1 MLNII
6 NNPLE
11 QFDIV
16 IITTIFNNFSF
27 TNFTIMLII
36 NFTLVLILLS
46 SFNSVFKLNN
56 FLDYSNNILFVGVKN
71 ILTDNLFVK
80 KFSFIFIFY
89 FLFLIIFVSNLLG
102 MIPYS
107 ITVTSHF
114 IFTFYFAFSFFI
126 GINLI
131 GVLYHKE
138 KYFVLFLPDGVPVV
152 IIPFLIL
159 IEYVSYFSRVLSL
172 SIRLFANMMSGHI
185 LMKILIGFV
194 WTMFSIGYIWL
205 FIAFFPFLIVFCVT
219 GLEFAI
225 AFLQAYV
232 FIVLLSIYLNDVINI
247 H

>member
-1 MLNII
+1 MLNHLK
-6 NNPLE
+6 NPLE
-11 QFDIV
+11 QFDVVILNSLYNNLSITNFSIMLMLNFVIV
-16 IITTIFNNFSF
+16 LIFIGNFDTIF
-27 TNFTIMLII
+27 
-36 NFTLVLILLS
+36 
-46 SFNSVFKLNN
+46 KLDN
-56 FLDYSNNILFVGVKN
+56 FLFFVHSLFQFTKN
-71 ILTDNLFVK
+71 TLKDNLSAK
-80 KFSFIFIFY
+80 KYSFIFIFY
-89 FLFLIIFVSNLLG
+89 FLFLLIFVSNLLG

-114 IFTFYFAFSFFI
+114 IFTFYYALSFFI

-131 GVLYHKE
+131 GILYHKE
-138 KYFVLFLPDGVPVV
+138 KYFVLFLPDGVPVTIV
-152 IIPFLIL
+152 PFLIL

-194 WTMFSIGYIWL
+194 WTMLSIGSIWL
-205 FIAFFPFLIVFCVT
+205 IIAFFPFIIVFCVT

-232 FIVLLSIYLNDVINI
+232 FIVLLSIYLNDVINV

>member
-27 TNFTIMLII
+27 TNFTIMLIV

-89 FLFLIIFVSNLLG
+89 FLFLLIFVSNLLG

-138 KYFVLFLPDGVPVV
+138 KYFVLFLPDGVPIA

-194 WTMFSIGYIWL
+194 
-205 FIAFFPFLIVFCVT
+205 
-219 GLEFAI
+219 
-225 AFLQAYV
+225 
-232 FIVLLSIYLNDVINI
+232 
-247 H
+247 

>member
-11 QFDIV
+11 QFDII
-16 IITTIFNNFSF
+16 IITTIFNNLSF
-27 TNFTIMLII
+27 NNFTIMLIV

-56 FLDYSNNILFVGVKN
+56 FLDYSNSILFVGVKN

-89 FLFLIIFVSNLLG
+89 FLFLLIFVSNLLG

>member
-1 MLNII
+1 MLNML

-11 QFDIV
+11 QFDVV
-16 IITTIFNNFSF
+16 ILYTLYNNFSI
-27 TNFTIMLII
+27 TNFSVMLMI
-36 NFTLVLILLS
+36 NFIIVLTLIGN
-46 SFNSVFKLNN
+46 FDTIFKINN
-56 FLDYSNNILFVGVKN
+56 FLFFINFLFQFIKN
-71 ILTDNLFVK
+71 ILKDNLFAK
-80 KFSFIFIFY
+80 KYSFIFIFY
-89 FLFLIIFVSNLLG
+89 FLFLLILISNLLG

-114 IFTFYFAFSFFI
+114 IFTFYYALSFFL

-131 GVLYHKE
+131 GILYHKE
-138 KYFVLFLPDGVPVV
+138 KYFVLFLPDGVPVA

-185 LMKILIGFV
+185 LMKILIGFI
-194 WTMFSIGYIWL
+194 WTMLSIGSIWL
-205 FIAFFPFLIVFCVT
+205 VIAFFPFIIVFCVT

-232 FIVLLSIYLNDVINI
+232 FIVLLSIYLNDVINV